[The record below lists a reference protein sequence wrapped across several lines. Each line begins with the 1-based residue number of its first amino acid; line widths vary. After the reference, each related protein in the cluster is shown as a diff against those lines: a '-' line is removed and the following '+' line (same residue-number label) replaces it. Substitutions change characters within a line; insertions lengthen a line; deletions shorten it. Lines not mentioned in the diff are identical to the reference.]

1 MKKMIII
8 GLCLALT
15 TLQGFAFGGGGGAG
29 LDDNELYFAY
39 NEKKIIKIFDNPEEA
54 AQYQWVLNKFKY
66 EEASFKKFS
75 LKLEHG
81 NSSDEEI
88 KESMISFK
96 NAFNDINMDQ
106 GLINE
111 LKSEL
116 IQMTSDDVEWLDLV
130 EDQPHYVL
138 MKKVEIRCD
147 DIQDAAALVQLNDKK
162 ILLRGNGTFAQKK
175 QMKKELRDAIK
186 QLKLNQGLLD
196 EEDSSENSSSDE
208 ESQD

>member
-96 NAFNDINMDQ
+96 NAFICRTVVSSFWRPDKISFAFDINCF
-106 GLINE
+106 I
-111 LKSEL
+111 
-116 IQMTSDDVEWLDLV
+116 I
-130 EDQPHYVL
+130 
-138 MKKVEIRCD
+138 
-147 DIQDAAALVQLNDKK
+147 
-162 ILLRGNGTFAQKK
+162 
-175 QMKKELRDAIK
+175 
-186 QLKLNQGLLD
+186 
-196 EEDSSENSSSDE
+196 
-208 ESQD
+208 